1 MVPAASRQAVR
12 AKALIAAVNG
22 HGRLI
27 VAVPGAVAG
36 ANRGIGLAF
45 VSGDQCRG
53 TGGVLGQQI
62 GRLVADQRAAPGTGR
77 TKTQVLGL
85 HMAYVDTDLTRG
97 FDVPKTSPEQIVQ
110 RALDGLEA
118 GAEEVLADELTQR
131 LKQAMTA
138 ERPGYLQAQQ
148 A

>member
-1 MVPAASRQAVR
+1 MAADSEEVMRRMFETNV
-12 AKALIAAVNG
+12 
-22 HGRLI
+22 
-27 VAVPGAVAG
+27 
-36 ANRGIGLAF
+36 F
-45 VSGDQCRG
+45 
-53 TGGVLGQQI
+53 GVL
-62 GRLVADQRAAPGTGR
+62 
-77 TKTQVLGL
+77 
-85 HMAYVDTDLTRG
+85 DTDLTRG

-110 RALDGLEA
+110 CVLDGLEA

>member
-1 MVPAASRQAVR
+1 
-12 AKALIAAVNG
+12 
-22 HGRLI
+22 
-27 VAVPGAVAG
+27 
-36 ANRGIGLAF
+36 
-45 VSGDQCRG
+45 
-53 TGGVLGQQI
+53 
-62 GRLVADQRAAPGTGR
+62 
-77 TKTQVLGL
+77 
-85 HMAYVDTDLTRG
+85 MAYVDTDLTRG

-138 ERPGYLQAQQ
+138 ESEGLRVNEAAEAVTEGVQKYAESRNQRLATSSALQVSATDGRHHNTKWLWLLMI

>member
-1 MVPAASRQAVR
+1 MRHMFETNV
-12 AKALIAAVNG
+12 
-22 HGRLI
+22 
-27 VAVPGAVAG
+27 
-36 ANRGIGLAF
+36 F
-45 VSGDQCRG
+45 
-53 TGGVLGQQI
+53 GVL
-62 GRLVADQRAAPGTGR
+62 
-77 TKTQVLGL
+77 
-85 HMAYVDTDLTRG
+85 DTDLTRG

-118 GAEEVLADELTQR
+118 GAEEMLADELTQR